1 MLAGVMVGTAVAV
14 LQWLGPAVP
23 ASHAADLNPY
33 QEAKQMVYGPT
44 ADGSIRGCPSNVNP
58 NCISTGSINDA
69 YSPAWRS
76 GEPSPSQAA
85 EVLEDVVLSKL
96 EGVRLLRSLSLQ
108 SGAEYR
114 AFGVQSLFGE
124 DVMEFV
130 IKPES
135 VQDRKWQG
143 DAPGPLVTYRSMA
156 GSVKYVWPIQQ
167 PLGDFDAQRKR
178 LKLVRDELGWQII
191 GCELL
196 ECYQ

>member
-1 MLAGVMVGTAVAV
+1 M
-14 LQWLGPAVP
+14 
-23 ASHAADLNPY
+23 
-33 QEAKQMVYGPT
+33 
-44 ADGSIRGCPSNVNP
+44 
-58 NCISTGSINDA
+58 
-69 YSPAWRS
+69 
-76 GEPSPSQAA
+76 
-85 EVLEDVVLSKL
+85 
-96 EGVRLLRSLSLQ
+96 RLLRSLSLQ

-178 LKLVRDELGWQII
+178 LKLVRDELGWQVI